1 MRIEK
6 PKPSLEPA
14 EFIKIDRLEE
24 LMQRLSKK
32 ILLFQKRKID

>member
-6 PKPSLEPA
+6 PKTSLEPA

-32 ILLFQKRKID
+32 FYYFKKEK